1 MDSPPSGA
9 SMRDRNLEQT
19 LRADL
24 AGLDVTETGMFGG
37 LAFLLRGN
45 LLCCASHE
53 GLLARLG
60 PGNDAWALAL
70 PGAATMMSG
79 TRPMK
84 GWVRIPPPLA
94 ADPDTRA
101 RVLDAAAA
109 YASSLPPK

>member
-1 MDSPPSGA
+1 
-9 SMRDRNLEQT
+9 MRDRDLDQT

-24 AGLDVTETGMFGG
+24 AALRVTETLMFGG
-37 LAFLLRGN
+37 LAFLLHGN

-70 PGAATMMSG
+70 PGAGPLQSG

-84 GWVRIPPPLA
+84 GWVRIPPALA
-94 ADPDTRA
+94 TDPDTRQ
-101 RVLDAAAA
+101 RVLAAATA
-109 YASSLPPK
+109 FASSLPPK